1 MKTLINHSGTDT
13 RIVETATTALREG
26 RMIIFPTDTLPAL
39 GCDALNPKAVET
51 LCRFKNI
58 NPAKA
63 TLSIVCAN
71 LSMAAQYARIDNTAY
86 NIIRRY
92 LPGPFTFLLPAATTL
107 PRAFRARKTV
117 GIRIPDNDMAL
128 ALAVELGGPIL
139 SSSADETPDSYPADM
154 LIDDGTAP
162 GEPSAVIDL
171 TDSHNPK
178 IIRTGPIDFD
188 D

>member
-1 MKTLINHSGTDT
+1 MKTLVNHSGTDV
-13 RIVETATTALREG
+13 RIVEAAASVLRDG
-26 RMIIFPTDTLPAL
+26 KMIIFPTDTLFAL

-92 LPGPFTFLLPAATTL
+92 LPGPFTFILPAATTL

-117 GIRIPDNDMAL
+117 GIRIPDNAMAN
-128 ALAVELGGPIL
+128 AISVELGGPIL
-139 SSSADETPDSYPADM
+139 SSSADAEPDSYPAD
-154 LIDDGTAP
+154 LFIDDGSAN

-171 TDSHNPK
+171 TDSHNPR
-178 IIRTGPIDFD
+178 IIRNGPVDFD